1 MYRVLE
7 HFHDLEDFKA
17 DRKGEKT
24 YFEYNEGDTYPREG
38 YEPAEWRID
47 ELMGGD
53 NPLRRPLIEEVD
65 AITNE
70 LGELTEEGS
79 QIDETGG
86 AEEGE
91 E

>member
-7 HFHDLEDFKA
+7 QFHDLDDFTTDK
-17 DRKGEKT
+17 KGEKT
-24 YFEYNEGDTYPREG
+24 YFEYNEGDTYPRDG

-53 NPLRRPLIEEVD
+53 NPLRKPLIKEVD
-65 AITNE
+65 DDSEATDV
-70 LGELTEEGS
+70 T
-79 QIDETGG
+79 DG
-86 AEEGE
+86 AEVTEEGE

>member
-7 HFHDLEDFKA
+7 QFHDLEDFTMDK
-17 DRKGEKT
+17 KGEKT
-24 YFEYNEGDTYPREG
+24 YFEYNEGDIYPREG

-53 NPLRRPLIEEVD
+53 NPLRNPLIKEVGD
-65 AITNE
+65 DSEATDV
-70 LGELTEEGS
+70 TEAT
-79 QIDETGG
+79 DG
-86 AEEGE
+86 ADVTEKGEGE

>member
-17 DRKGEKT
+17 DKKGERT
-24 YFEYNEGDTYPREG
+24 YFEYNEGDTYPRDG

-47 ELMGGD
+47 ELMGGG
-53 NPLRRPLIEEVD
+53 NPLKRPLIEEVD
-65 AITNE
+65 AVTNE
-70 LGELTEEGS
+70 LGEPTEEGS
-79 QIDETGG
+79 KDETGG
-86 AEEGE
+86 DEEGE

>member
-7 HFHDLEDFKA
+7 QFHDLEDFTTDK
-17 DRKGEKT
+17 KGERT

-53 NPLRRPLIEEVD
+53 NPLRTPLIKEVYEVAD
-65 AITNE
+65 V
-70 LGELTEEGS
+70 TEAT
-79 QIDETGG
+79 DG
-86 AEEGE
+86 ADVTEEGE

>member
-7 HFHDLEDFKA
+7 QFHDLEDFTTDK
-17 DRKGEKT
+17 KGERT

-53 NPLRRPLIEEVD
+53 NPPRNPLIEEVGD
-65 AITNE
+65 DSEATDV
-70 LGELTEEGS
+70 TEAN
-79 QIDETGG
+79 DG
-86 AEEGE
+86 ADVTEEGE

>member
-7 HFHDLEDFKA
+7 QFHDLEDFTTDK
-17 DRKGEKT
+17 KGERT

-47 ELMGGD
+47 KLMGGD
-53 NPLRRPLIEEVD
+53 NPLRNPLIEEVHEV
-65 AITNE
+65 AE
-70 LGELTEEGS
+70 VTEAT
-79 QIDETGG
+79 DG
-86 AEEGE
+86 ADVTEKGEGE

>member
-1 MYRVLE
+1 MYKVLE
-7 HFHDLEDFKA
+7 HFHDLQDFTTGQ
-17 DRKGEKT
+17 KGKKT

-53 NPLRRPLIEEVD
+53 NPLRTPLIEEVD
-65 AITNE
+65 NDSEVTEATNGAE
-70 LGELTEEGS
+70 VTEEG
-79 QIDETGG
+79 
-86 AEEGE
+86 EGE

>member
-7 HFHDLEDFKA
+7 QFHDLQDFTTDK
-17 DRKGEKT
+17 KGEKT
-24 YFEYNEGDTYPREG
+24 YFEYNEGDTYPRDG

-53 NPLRRPLIEEVD
+53 NPLRNPLIEEVD
-65 AITNE
+65 NDSEVTEAND
-70 LGELTEEGS
+70 GAKVTEEG
-79 QIDETGG
+79 
-86 AEEGE
+86 EGE

>member
-7 HFHDLEDFKA
+7 QFHDLEDFTTDK
-17 DRKGEKT
+17 KGERT

-53 NPLRRPLIEEVD
+53 NPLRNPLIKEVGD
-65 AITNE
+65 DSEATDVTEATN
-70 LGELTEEGS
+70 
-79 QIDETGG
+79 G
-86 AEEGE
+86 ADVTKEGE

>member
-7 HFHDLEDFKA
+7 QFHDLQDFTTDK
-17 DRKGEKT
+17 KGERT
-24 YFEYNEGDTYPREG
+24 YHEYNEGDVYPREG

-53 NPLRRPLIEEVD
+53 NPLRTPLIKEVD
-65 AITNE
+65 DDSEA
-70 LGELTEEGS
+70 TEAP
-79 QIDETGG
+79 DG
-86 AEEGE
+86 ADVTEKGEGE

>member
-7 HFHDLEDFKA
+7 QFHDLEDFATDK
-17 DRKGEKT
+17 KGEKT

-53 NPLRRPLIEEVD
+53 NPLRNPLIEEVHEV
-65 AITNE
+65 AE
-70 LGELTEEGS
+70 VTEAT
-79 QIDETGG
+79 DG
-86 AEEGE
+86 ADVTEKGEGE

>member
-7 HFHDLEDFKA
+7 HFHDLQDFTTDK
-17 DRKGEKT
+17 KGERT
-24 YFEYNEGDTYPREG
+24 YHAYNEGDTYPRDG

-53 NPLRRPLIEEVD
+53 NPLRNPLIEEVD
-65 AITNE
+65 DDSEVTEATNGAE
-70 LGELTEEGS
+70 VTEEG
-79 QIDETGG
+79 
-86 AEEGE
+86 EGE

>member
-7 HFHDLEDFKA
+7 QFHDLEDFTTDK
-17 DRKGEKT
+17 KGEKT

-47 ELMGGD
+47 DLMGGD
-53 NPLRRPLIEEVD
+53 NPLRNPLIEEVGD
-65 AITNE
+65 DSEATDVTEATN
-70 LGELTEEGS
+70 
-79 QIDETGG
+79 G
-86 AEEGE
+86 AEATEEGE

>member
-7 HFHDLEDFKA
+7 QFHDLEDFTTDK
-17 DRKGEKT
+17 KGERT

-53 NPLRRPLIEEVD
+53 NPLRNPLIEEVHEVAEVTEATD
-65 AITNE
+65 GADV
-70 LGELTEEGS
+70 TEEG
-79 QIDETGG
+79 
-86 AEEGE
+86 EGE

>member
-7 HFHDLEDFKA
+7 QFHDLEDFTMDK
-17 DRKGEKT
+17 KGEKT
-24 YFEYNEGDTYPREG
+24 YFEYNEGDIYPREG

-53 NPLRRPLIEEVD
+53 NPLRNSLIKEVYEVAD
-65 AITNE
+65 VTKATD
-70 LGELTEEGS
+70 GADVTEEG
-79 QIDETGG
+79 
-86 AEEGE
+86 EGE

>member
-7 HFHDLEDFKA
+7 QFHDLEDFTMDK
-17 DRKGEKT
+17 KGEKT
-24 YFEYNEGDTYPREG
+24 YFEYNEGDIYPREG

-53 NPLRRPLIEEVD
+53 NPLRNPLIEEVHEV
-65 AITNE
+65 AE
-70 LGELTEEGS
+70 VTEAT
-79 QIDETGG
+79 DG
-86 AEEGE
+86 ADVTEKGEGE

>member
-7 HFHDLEDFKA
+7 QFHDLEDFTTDK
-17 DRKGEKT
+17 KGEKT
-24 YFEYNEGDTYPREG
+24 YFEYNEGDVYPREG

-53 NPLRRPLIEEVD
+53 NPLRNPLIEEVHEV
-65 AITNE
+65 AE
-70 LGELTEEGS
+70 ATEAT
-79 QIDETGG
+79 DG
-86 AEEGE
+86 ADVTEKGEGE

>member
-7 HFHDLEDFKA
+7 QFHDLEDFTTDK
-17 DRKGEKT
+17 KGEKT
-24 YFEYNEGDTYPREG
+24 YFEYNEGDIYPREG

-53 NPLRRPLIEEVD
+53 NPLRNPLIEEVHEV
-65 AITNE
+65 AE
-70 LGELTEEGS
+70 VTEAT
-79 QIDETGG
+79 DG
-86 AEEGE
+86 ADVTEKGEGE

>member
-7 HFHDLEDFKA
+7 QFHDLQDFTTDK
-17 DRKGEKT
+17 KGEKT
-24 YFEYNEGDTYPREG
+24 YFEYNEGDTYPRDG

-53 NPLRRPLIEEVD
+53 NPLRNPLIKEVD
-65 AITNE
+65 DDSEATEVTEATN
-70 LGELTEEGS
+70 
-79 QIDETGG
+79 G
-86 AEEGE
+86 AEATEEGE

>member
-7 HFHDLEDFKA
+7 QFHDLEDFTTDK
-17 DRKGEKT
+17 KGERT
-24 YFEYNEGDTYPREG
+24 YFEYNEGDIYPREG

-53 NPLRRPLIEEVD
+53 NPLRNPLIEEVHEV
-65 AITNE
+65 AE
-70 LGELTEEGS
+70 VTEAT
-79 QIDETGG
+79 DG
-86 AEEGE
+86 ADVTEKGEGE

>member
-7 HFHDLEDFKA
+7 QFHDLEDFTTGQ
-17 DRKGEKT
+17 KGKKT
-24 YFEYNEGDTYPREG
+24 YFEYNEGDIYPREG

-53 NPLRRPLIEEVD
+53 NPLRNPLIKEVGD
-65 AITNE
+65 DSDVTEATNGADIT
-70 LGELTEEGS
+70 
-79 QIDETGG
+79 
-86 AEEGE
+86 EEGE

>member
-1 MYRVLE
+1 MYKVLE
-7 HFHDLEDFKA
+7 QFHDLEDFTTDK
-17 DRKGEKT
+17 KGEKT

-53 NPLRRPLIEEVD
+53 NPLRNPLIEEVGD
-65 AITNE
+65 DSEA
-70 LGELTEEGS
+70 TEVT
-79 QIDETGG
+79 DVNDG
-86 AEEGE
+86 AEVTEEGE

>member
-7 HFHDLEDFKA
+7 QFHDLEDFTA
-17 DRKGEKT
+17 DKKGERT
-24 YFEYNEGDTYPREG
+24 YFEYNEGDIYPREG

-53 NPLRRPLIEEVD
+53 NPLRTPLIKEVGD
-65 AITNE
+65 DSDV
-70 LGELTEEGS
+70 TEVT
-79 QIDETGG
+79 DG
-86 AEEGE
+86 ADVTEEGE

>member
-7 HFHDLEDFKA
+7 QFHDLQDFTTDK
-17 DRKGEKT
+17 KGEKT

-53 NPLRRPLIEEVD
+53 NPLRNPLIEEVD
-65 AITNE
+65 DDSEATEVTEATN
-70 LGELTEEGS
+70 GAEG
-79 QIDETGG
+79 T
-86 AEEGE
+86 EEGE

>member
-7 HFHDLEDFKA
+7 QFHDLEDFTTDK
-17 DRKGEKT
+17 KGEKT

-53 NPLRRPLIEEVD
+53 NPLRNPLIKEVGD
-65 AITNE
+65 DSEATDV
-70 LGELTEEGS
+70 TEAN
-79 QIDETGG
+79 DG
-86 AEEGE
+86 AKVTEEGE

>member
-1 MYRVLE
+1 MYKVLE
-7 HFHDLEDFKA
+7 QFHDLQDFTTDK
-17 DRKGEKT
+17 KGEKT

-53 NPLRRPLIEEVD
+53 NPLRNPLIKEVD
-65 AITNE
+65 DDSEGTDV
-70 LGELTEEGS
+70 TEAT
-79 QIDETGG
+79 DG
-86 AEEGE
+86 AEVTKEGEGE